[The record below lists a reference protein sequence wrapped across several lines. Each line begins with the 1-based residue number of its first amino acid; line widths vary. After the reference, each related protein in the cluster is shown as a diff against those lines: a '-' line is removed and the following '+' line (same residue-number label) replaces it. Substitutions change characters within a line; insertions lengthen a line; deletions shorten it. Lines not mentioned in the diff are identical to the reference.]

1 MFRFS
6 IGNAFR
12 RKGIMVLALVGVGL
26 GVALMST
33 LRSLSDGIDQR
44 VESTFNQLA
53 ADIVVTPADSPFGA
67 FLGGGTPL
75 PADYLAKITKLP
87 NVEIVYP
94 QVVTTIPS
102 SVIGSKLPIGVQL
115 TGIDPKKDP
124 ALNGP
129 TINITEGRCFSKE
142 GEVIVGYQ
150 IKEQSRF
157 TGVIFN
163 LGQEIKVPIFNEQG
177 FATFPDTATASAAP
191 SSSRQTNKNATASAV
206 PTQTKNGETVVNL
219 KVVGFFQTNNALFD
233 RSLYTDLDTAR
244 KLAKL
249 GDGKFS
255 SIRVRANSVDNVN
268 KLGKDI
274 ESALKNGEVEVS
286 VNLSKDVLGNVN
298 DTLNIFRN
306 FLLVVGLIAA
316 VAGGISIFIIM
327 LMSVIERQKEFGILK
342 AAGWSNFNILFSV
355 IVESVTIGVLG
366 SLIGLLVGFGAT
378 KLIEHYLEEGTA
390 VYSLN
395 LIFFATGFG
404 ILMGVLGGLYPAI
417 RATRVTPMETLK
429 AL

>member
-298 DTLNIFRN
+298 DTLNIFRD

>member
-102 SVIGSKLPIGVQL
+102 SVIDSKLPIGVQL